1 MNGLR
6 KGGKISFV
14 SEEIVCL
21 AQRVQELLFM
31 GVEDRQVFKGIGH
44 ISQSGTMYFQRP
56 SKGMTA
62 TQFLFQDCGSSLGYI
77 N

>member
-44 ISQSGTMYFQRP
+44 ISQSGTM
-56 SKGMTA
+56 
-62 TQFLFQDCGSSLGYI
+62 
-77 N
+77 